1 MTENFGYIDIILL
14 AMLAGFIFLRLRNV
28 LGKGADDI
36 PIKPRFNENKDS
48 FSINPTNL
56 KKDKETFDK
65 KDFIKGAEAA
75 YEMII
80 GAFAK
85 GDKNSLKPLL
95 TENLYSEFSK
105 IIDERKTKQ
114 ITSELTFIGI
124 KETKI
129 AKIDKE
135 DTHYKIKTKF
145 TSEIV
150 NCLKNNSGM
159 VIEGDPEKIKT
170 VTDVWIFEKD
180 LKDKN
185 PTWYLTELS
194 SDGDEKE
201 TKH

>member
-36 PIKPRFNENKDS
+36 PIKPRFNQDKEN
-48 FSINPTNL
+48 FSINPQNI
-56 KKDKETFDK
+56 KKKSESFDETTFK
-65 KDFIKGAEAA
+65 KGAEAA

-80 GAFAK
+80 DAFAK
-85 GDKNSLKPLL
+85 GDKSSLKPLL
-95 TENLYSEFSK
+95 TQNLFNEFSK
-105 IIDERKTKQ
+105 IIDERKSKQ
-114 ITSELTFIGI
+114 IISELTFIGI

-129 AKIDKE
+129 ENIDKK

-145 TSEIV
+145 VSEIV

-170 VTDVWIFEKD
+170 VTDVWIFEKN

-194 SDGDEKE
+194 SDASKEK
-201 TKH
+201 TKQ

>member
-1 MTENFGYIDIILL
+1 MIS
-14 AMLAGFIFLRLRNV
+14 
-28 LGKGADDI
+28 
-36 PIKPRFNENKDS
+36 IK
-48 FSINPTNL
+48 
-56 KKDKETFDK
+56 
-65 KDFIKGAEAA
+65 
-75 YEMII
+75 
-80 GAFAK
+80 
-85 GDKNSLKPLL
+85 
-95 TENLYSEFSK
+95 NLYSEFSK

-129 AKIDKE
+129 AKIDKK

-159 VIEGDPEKIKT
+159 IIEGDPEKIKT